1 MAHYTF
7 RAATS
12 AGVVQTLEVDGESSE
27 AARRSLEAQ
36 GYLVFDGGA
45 APRTAWR
52 LPRLR
57 PGRIGARALL
67 IFNQEL
73 LALVRAGL
81 PILATL
87 DLLKERSQ
95 LPLLRKVL
103 ADARETV
110 RGGAALS
117 VALAQF
123 PRHFPPLFTAAL
135 QAGEQS
141 GNFTDALARYVEY
154 QRRLLALR
162 QRMRAALTYPVI
174 LTVASFAVIVF
185 LLAFVVPTFTRI
197 YEDMEGQLPV
207 ATRMLVHA
215 TGSLRAALPLA
226 LGLVALAAAGIWRW
240 RRTPTGEEITD
251 RILLRFPWVG
261 SVLAGYQYSRFART
275 LAMMQAGGIPMIPS
289 LEATLSVV
297 RNRHLA
303 SRIRTALPHGG
314 RPAAHAG
321 TDRRRREQ
329 WRSDRNARS
338 HGGSA
343 GRRAGHQ
350 IDDTGGGHR
359 AGDHDRDG
367 PGGGDDRCHHV
378 LAYLPPGLGGPVAIR
393 GRTGSACHGIG
404 ASKMR

>member
-1 MAHYTF
+1 
-7 RAATS
+7 
-12 AGVVQTLEVDGESSE
+12 
-27 AARRSLEAQ
+27 
-36 GYLVFDGGA
+36 
-45 APRTAWR
+45 
-52 LPRLR
+52 
-57 PGRIGARALL
+57 
-67 IFNQEL
+67 
-73 LALVRAGL
+73 
-81 PILATL
+81 
-87 DLLKERSQ
+87 
-95 LPLLRKVL
+95 L

-303 SRIRTALPHGG
+303 SRIRTALP
-314 RPAAHAG
+314 RVTA
-321 TDRRRREQ
+321 
-329 WRSDRNARS
+329 
-338 HGGSA
+338 GGS
-343 GRRAGHQ
+343 
-350 IDDTGGGHR
+350 
-359 AGDHDRDG
+359 
-367 PGGGDDRCHHV
+367 
-378 LAYLPPGLGGPVAIR
+378 LADSL
-393 GRTGSACHGIG
+393 GRTGAVPPLMLELIAVGENSGALTEMLGHTADLLDAELDTRLTTLAAAIEPVIMIG
-404 ASKMR
+404 MGLVVATIVVIMYLPIFHLASVVR